1 MATSD
6 IDSEQLISRFCG
18 ALLPRDRADFR
29 RAAEAAIEQI
39 PCAGEGVAYRTLR
52 DVFRQYFH
60 PPSDVQTGRPLG
72 LGPFTGH
79 LAIFADMRPRQRVEI
94 LLQLL
99 GGEQR
104 VTLATKDIE
113 VVR

>member
-39 PCAGEGVAYRTLR
+39 PCAGEGGCL
-52 DVFRQYFH
+52 
-60 PPSDVQTGRPLG
+60 P
-72 LGPFTGH
+72 H
-79 LAIFADMRPRQRVEI
+79 LSLIHI
-94 LLQLL
+94 
-99 GGEQR
+99 
-104 VTLATKDIE
+104 
-113 VVR
+113 

>member
-52 DVFRQYFH
+52 EVFRQYFH

-72 LGPFTGH
+72 LGSRRPSKLSNGPP
-79 LAIFADMRPRQRVEI
+79 IGADGPRA
-94 LLQLL
+94 
-99 GGEQR
+99 GGR
-104 VTLATKDIE
+104 DRHRFK
-113 VVR
+113 VV